1 MICGHALKLADL
13 VGWVPI
19 DLSAKPESRVVQWI
33 DVGDA
38 SFDEPTFRLTVARR
52 LSTPGTRATATGLD
66 ALTQLPAI
74 APHLS
79 PRGFIF
85 HMSRVGSTL
94 LANALRASPSNL
106 VVVEP
111 RPLNQLLVSPFRL
124 SHPDDW
130 GAWMVGLV
138 AALGQPRKPS
148 HEHYFL
154 KFTSHNILQLNLIR
168 HIFPDV
174 PWLFIYRDP
183 VDVMLSNLEWP
194 ARWSQIHENPPA
206 GLNIFGIA
214 PERLR
219 AMSQAA
225 FFAEVLRAFC
235 EAALAAGPGRRAF
248 VNYTQLTPQAIA
260 GVADFFGV
268 GEEIKV
274 LPPERLRDVFMVDAK
289 DPGRNS
295 FVADSNAK
303 RERAEPEVLRLCDEL
318 LAEPY
323 RHLEE
328 QRLQP

>member
-1 MICGHALKLADL
+1 MTSGNALKLADL

-19 DLSAKPESRVVQWI
+19 DLSAKPEKRTVQWI
-33 DVGDA
+33 DAGDA

-52 LSTPGTRATATGLD
+52 LGSPGTRATATGLNT
-66 ALTQLPAI
+66 LTQLAAT

-111 RPLNQLLVSPFRL
+111 RPLNQLLVSPFRKSL
-124 SHPDDW
+124 PDDW
-130 GAWMVGLV
+130 SAWLAGLV
-138 AALGQPRKPS
+138 AALGQPRKPN
-148 HEHYFL
+148 HKHYFL
-154 KFTSHNILQLNLIR
+154 KFTSHNILQLDLIR
-168 HIFPDV
+168 HVFPDV

-183 VDVMLSNLEWP
+183 VDVMVSNLERP

-206 GLNIFGIA
+206 GPNIFGIS
-214 PERLR
+214 PDRLR

-225 FFAEVLRAFC
+225 FFAEVFRSFC
-235 EAALAAGPGRRAF
+235 HAALTAGTGRGAF
-248 VNYTQLTPQAIA
+248 VNYTQLTPQAIT

-268 GEEIKV
+268 GKDMQAI
-274 LPPERLRDVFMVDAK
+274 PPERLQDVFSVDAK
-289 DPGRNS
+289 DLGRQS

-303 RERAEPEVLRLCDEL
+303 RARAQPEVLRLCEER

-323 RHLEE
+323 RQLEE
-328 QRLQP
+328 QRLQL

>member
-1 MICGHALKLADL
+1 MTFGHALKLADL

-52 LSTPGTRATATGLD
+52 LGSPGTRATATGLETL
-66 ALTQLPAI
+66 AQLPAI

-111 RPLNQLLVSPFRL
+111 RPLNQLLVSPLRQ

-130 GAWMVGLV
+130 GAWMAGLV

-148 HEHYFL
+148 HKHYFL
-154 KFTSHNILQLNLIR
+154 KFTSHNILQLDLIR
-168 HIFPDV
+168 RVFPDV

-183 VDVMLSNLEWP
+183 VDVMVSNLERP
-194 ARWSQIHENPPA
+194 ARWSQIHKNPPA
-206 GLNIFGIA
+206 GLNILGIA
-214 PERLR
+214 PKRLR

-225 FFAEVLRAFC
+225 FFAEVFRAFC
-235 EAALAAGPGRRAF
+235 DAALAAGPGRSAF

-260 GVADFFGV
+260 GIADFFGV
-268 GEEIKV
+268 GKEIEA
-274 LPPERLRDVFMVDAK
+274 LPPERLQDVFLVDAK
-289 DPGRNS
+289 DLGRQR
-295 FVADSNAK
+295 FVADFDAK
-303 RERAEPEVLRLCDEL
+303 RARAEPEVLRLCDEL

-328 QRLQP
+328 QRLRL